1 MTADRMD
8 FKPLLRALTDLRA
21 LDEGAAFDAVSA
33 MMRGEVDASII
44 AAFLTAMTMKGE
56 SDDELVGAARAMRAH
71 LTPVRHGHARVLD
84 TCGTG
89 GDLAD
94 TFNISTAVAFVC
106 AAAGVP
112 VAKHGNRSASSRVGS
127 ADVLEAA
134 GIALDPGLETTEAL
148 FARLGYCFMF
158 APSHHQAMRH
168 AAPVRR
174 ALGFRTLFNL
184 LGPLSNPAGAT
195 HQLLGIHDARR
206 LDRMAAVLGRLG
218 ARRALVVHGAG
229 GLDELALS
237 GPSEA
242 VLNDGGELTRLRI
255 DPTELG
261 LATAPVEALKGG
273 DAATNAEIMM
283 RLLGGA
289 PGPAADIVALNAGV
303 ALWVAEAAPTMRDG
317 VAMARAT
324 LSDGAGLRLLEAYRD
339 GTRAAAMVEGQ
350 S

>member
-1 MTADRMD
+1 MSSESMD
-8 FKPLLRALTDLRA
+8 FKPVLRALTDLRHLGEDDTFA
-21 LDEGAAFDAVSA
+21 AVSA
-33 MMRGEVDASII
+33 MMRGDVDAATI

-94 TFNISTAVAFVC
+94 TFNISTCVAFVC

-134 GIALDPGLETTEAL
+134 GIVLDPGLGATEAL
-148 FARLGYCFMF
+148 FERLGYCFMF

-195 HQLLGIHDARR
+195 HQLLGIHDPRR

-229 GLDELALS
+229 GLDEIALS
-237 GPSEA
+237 GPSEG
-242 VLNDGGELTRLRI
+242 VLNDGGVLTRLRI
-255 DPTELG
+255 DPAELG
-261 LATAPVEALKGG
+261 LSPAPIEALRGG
-273 DAATNAEIMM
+273 DAQRNAAIMVE
-283 RLLGGA
+283 LLGGA
-289 PGPAADIVALNAGV
+289 GGPAADIVALNAGV
-303 ALWVAEAAPTMRDG
+303 ALWVAEVAPSMSDG
-317 VAMARAT
+317 VHLARET
-324 LSDGAGLRLLEAYRD
+324 LARGAALRLLEAYRD
-339 GTRAAAMVEGQ
+339 GTRAATEGVKA
-350 S
+350 